1 MARRSGGGDAMRSD
15 DTAVTLDALRVY
27 RERLRLD
34 LADMHS
40 RNAAMALCDLLRRT
54 LDTVERLIGELS

>member
-1 MARRSGGGDAMRSD
+1 MRAD